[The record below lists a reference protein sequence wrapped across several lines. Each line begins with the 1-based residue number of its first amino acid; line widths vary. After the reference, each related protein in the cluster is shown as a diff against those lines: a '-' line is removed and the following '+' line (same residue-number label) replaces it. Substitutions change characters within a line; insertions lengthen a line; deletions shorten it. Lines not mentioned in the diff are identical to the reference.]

1 MAHQENFTGETMTR
15 IVKGI
20 LIDPFA
26 CLVTEVEHDASTID
40 GIYKLLSHESHPVD
54 CFTCVYSGVLASGD
68 AIFVD
73 DEGLWKMSDRFFL
86 FPGNPLPLAGKGLVL
101 GSRSKDGQT
110 TDALTPLEFIQQYT
124 RFLRVDVRIQDEA
137 TLIETCTPWV
147 KPEEPIEG
155 HIGSE
160 FR

>member
-1 MAHQENFTGETMTR
+1 MIR

-40 GIYKLLSHESHPVD
+40 GIYKLISHEAHPVD
-54 CFTCVYSGVLASGD
+54 CFTCAYSGALAPGD

-73 DEGLWKMSDRFFL
+73 DEGLYKMPERFFL
-86 FPGNPLPLAGKGLVL
+86 FPGNPQPLAGKGLIL

-110 TDALTPLEFIQQYT
+110 TDALTPLAYAEQYV
-124 RFLRVDVRIQDEA
+124 RFLRVTSIIQDES
-137 TLIETCTPWV
+137 TLIETRAPWV
-147 KPEEPIEG
+147 RPDEAA
-155 HIGSE
+155 
-160 FR
+160 

>member
-1 MAHQENFTGETMTR
+1 MTR

-26 CLVTEVEHDASTID
+26 CLVTEVDHDASGID
-40 GIYKLLSHESHPVD
+40 GIYRLLSHESHPVD
-54 CFTCVYSGVLASGD
+54 CFTCAYSGVLAPGD

-73 DEGLWKMSDRFFL
+73 DEGLYKMSDRFFL
-86 FPGNPLPLAGKGLVL
+86 FPGNPQPLAGKGLLL

-110 TDALTPLEFIQQYT
+110 TDALTPLAYIQQYT

-137 TLIETCTPWV
+137 TLIETNKPWV
-147 KPEEPIEG
+147 RPDEAA
-155 HIGSE
+155 
-160 FR
+160 